1 MKQAILITAYKDL
14 DFITQVISVFDD
26 DFTFFIH
33 IDKKCKEDF
42 TVFSKYKNVFLF
54 NKYRIEWGGSNH
66 LMAILLLIKEAHKT
80 GQFDYYHLITGS
92 DYPIKPLSEFKAFFE
107 VHKNENFMEYF
118 QLPRKNWGD
127 DGGLKRIQYF
137 WFGLN
142 SVDVRGKYWEL
153 IRTSLRIQKKLKLKR
168 KFGFFDGKLWA
179 GGTYWSLSKNAIDVF
194 MSYVENN
201 PAFIRR
207 FRCTSIAEE
216 IFMQTVLLNSGVSVN
231 NNFLRYIDWGEDGA
245 NPVTLTE
252 KDYDKIMSSDCF
264 FARKFDRKISGKLL
278 EKIKKCNKAL

>member
-14 DFITQVISVFDD
+14 DFITKVISFFDD

-42 TVFSKYKNVFLF
+42 SVFEKYKNVFLY

-66 LMAILLLIKEAHKT
+66 LMAILLLIQEAHKIQT
-80 GQFDYYHLITGS
+80 FDYYHLITGS
-92 DYPIKPLSEFKAFFE
+92 DYPVKPLSEFKAFFE
-107 VHKNENFMEYF
+107 AHKNENFMEYF
-118 QLPRKNWGD
+118 QLPRKSWGE
-127 DGGLKRIQYF
+127 DGGLRRIQYF

-142 SVDVRGKYWEL
+142 SVDVRGKFWEL

-168 KFGFFDGKLWA
+168 KFGFFDGRLWA

-194 MSYVENN
+194 ISFIDNN
-201 PAFIRR
+201 PAYIPR

-231 NNFLRYIDWGEDGA
+231 NNYLRYIDWGEDGA

-252 KDYDKIMSSDCF
+252 KDFDKIMSSDCF
-264 FARKFDRKISGKLL
+264 FARKFDTKISGELL
-278 EKIKKCNKAL
+278 EKLKESNTYL